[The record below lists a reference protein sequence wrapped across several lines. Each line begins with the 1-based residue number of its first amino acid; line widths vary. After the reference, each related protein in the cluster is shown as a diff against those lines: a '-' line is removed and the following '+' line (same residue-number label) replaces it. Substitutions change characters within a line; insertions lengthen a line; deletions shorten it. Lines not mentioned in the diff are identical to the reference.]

1 MAQRRGVYEKV
12 RVTAMSKKADAALC
26 FDHLLEHLRWQNL
39 GHVLAGGNMR
49 AGDIEGKPEVQQAY
63 ELGRSIQ

>member
-12 RVTAMSKKADAALC
+12 RVTAMSKKADAALY

-39 GHVLAGGNMR
+39 GHVLAGGNGD
-49 AGDIEGKPEVQQAY
+49 AGDIDGKPELRAAY
-63 ELGRSIQ
+63 DLGRSIP

>member
-12 RVTAMSKKADAALC
+12 RVTAMSKKADAALY

-39 GHVLAGGNMR
+39 GHVLAGGNMD
-49 AGDIEGKPEVQQAY
+49 AGDIQGKAEIRQAR
-63 ELGRSIQ
+63 ELGNSIR